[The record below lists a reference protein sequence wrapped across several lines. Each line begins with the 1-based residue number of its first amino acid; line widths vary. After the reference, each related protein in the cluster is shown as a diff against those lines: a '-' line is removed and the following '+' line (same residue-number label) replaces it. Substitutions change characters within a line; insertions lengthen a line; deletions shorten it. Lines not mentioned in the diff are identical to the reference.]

1 MVSQGALPTRY
12 RRVTVPSHKN
22 HGFVKCVTDALPAR
36 YHPVLQKPWLREVRY
51 RRVTVPFHKSHDF
64 REVRYR
70 RVTGALP
77 SRPTKTMVS

>member
-1 MVSQGALPTRY
+1 MRYRRVTVLAAVPQKLWFREVRYRRFTGALPSRPTNIVVPWDALPTRY
-12 RRVTVPSHKN
+12 R
-22 HGFVKCVTDALPAR
+22 
-36 YHPVLQKPWLREVRY
+36 PVLQKLW
-51 RRVTVPFHKSHDF
+51 S